1 MAAPDLQMI
10 PPAALSAQAVL
21 EIAFPVLPPHA
32 ALCIGVTLAPALFAA
47 IPDCCYEYTSV
58 SEQARAGRFLHT
70 GDALRHLYGRALL
83 RQAALAYGVM
93 RGIQEFDLNPW
104 GKPVFPGASLQ
115 GNISHSGMQVW
126 LALARDC
133 EIGIDIESAQAPADF
148 ADIAASFHPQERQ
161 SIREASD
168 PPQAMMRCWS
178 RKEAVAKAVGRG
190 LSLPLDSYAVDC
202 GIGATDWLRQAP
214 PGTALPNW
222 RCADLPPTPDHVGA
236 VSAHGDC
243 REIRMWQLNIVA
255 GSA

>member
-10 PPAALSAQAVL
+10 PPAVLSAQAAL
-21 EIAFPVLPPHA
+21 DIAFPVLPPHA

-47 IPDCCYEYTSV
+47 IPNCCYDYTTV
-58 SEQARAGRFLHT
+58 SEQERAGRFLHT
-70 GDALRHLYGRALL
+70 EDALRHLYGRALL

-104 GKPVFPGASLQ
+104 GKPIFPGASLQ
-115 GNISHSGMQVW
+115 GNISHSGTQVW

-133 EIGIDIESAQAPADF
+133 EIGIDIESSRAPADF
-148 ADIAASFHPQERQ
+148 ADVAASFHPQERQ
-161 SIREASD
+161 SIHEASD
-168 PPQAMMRCWS
+168 APLAMMRCWS
-178 RKEAVAKAVGRG
+178 RKEAVAKALGRG

-202 GIGATDWLRQAP
+202 GIGAIDWLRHAP

-222 RCADLPPTPDHVGA
+222 HCVDLPPTPDHVGA

-243 REIRMWQLNIVA
+243 RQIRIWQLNIGT

>member
-10 PPAALSAQAVL
+10 PPAVLSAQAAL

-47 IPDCCYEYTSV
+47 ITNCCYQYTSV
-58 SEQARAGRFLHT
+58 SEQERAGRFLHT

-133 EIGIDIESAQAPADF
+133 EIGIDIESSQAPADF

-161 SIREASD
+161 SIDEASA
-168 PPQAMMRCWS
+168 PSQAMMRCWS
-178 RKEAVAKAVGRG
+178 RKESVAKAVGRG

-202 GIGATDWLRQAP
+202 GVGATGWLRHAP
-214 PGTALPNW
+214 AGTELRNW
-222 RCADLPPTPDHVGA
+222 HCADLPPTPDHVGA
-236 VSAHGDC
+236 VSVHGDC
-243 REIRMWQLNIVA
+243 NQIRIWQLSIGT